1 MAHYHLGHSTHGMGR
16 TTYAEVLGMGV
27 AMRTAATDEEW
38 ARLRTPPLDRR
49 LEVGWVA
56 GSAFLAAV
64 VALGVLSPPGLAV
77 LVGLTVLVL
86 IHEGAHLVAARRCEI
101 EVTEFFAGFGP
112 VVVAWRTPTGLRVG
126 LKAIPAGG
134 YVKVIGMSSRE
145 VVDPAAEP
153 RTFRA
158 ATRGQRL
165 AVVLAG
171 PAVNIAFGL
180 LLLVGAAL
188 VEGRVSVLQAITGS
202 WHWLTD
208 IALGTLHGIGAI
220 ASDPVGYG
228 AAVADPARAGD
239 APSRFLSPV
248 GVAQV
253 STDLAA
259 LGPGPLI
266 RLMAVAS
273 IGLGVMN
280 ALPLPPLD
288 GGHAAVIGVEGAVA
302 RLTHRPRF
310 RLDTSNR
317 IVAAV
322 TTVTFVLVIAL
333 GASAVIMD
341 VGSPVGL

>member
-1 MAHYHLGHSTHGMGR
+1 MG
-16 TTYAEVLGMGV
+16 L
-27 AMRTAATDEEW
+27 AMRATAGTLDGIDDDGW
-38 ARLRTPPLDRR
+38 ARLRTPPVDRR

-56 GSAFLAAV
+56 ATAFLAAV
-64 VALGVLSPPGLAV
+64 VALALLSPPGLAV

-86 IHEGAHLVAARRCEI
+86 VHEGAHLVAARRCEI

-112 VVVAWRTPTGLRVG
+112 VVVAWRTRSGLRVG

-145 VVDPAAEP
+145 AVDPVDEP

-171 PAVNIAFGL
+171 PVVNVVFGFF
-180 LLLVGAAL
+180 LLVGAAV
-188 VEGRVSVLQAITGS
+188 VEGHVSVLQAITGS

-208 IALGTLHGIGAI
+208 IASGTLHGVGAV

-228 AAVADPARAGD
+228 AAVVDPSSVGD

-259 LGPGPLI
+259 IGPGPLV

-288 GGHAAVIGVEGAVA
+288 GGHATVIGVEGLVA
-302 RLTHRPRF
+302 RLTGRPRF

-317 IVAAV
+317 VVAAV

-333 GASAVIMD
+333 GASAVVMD
-341 VGSPVGL
+341 VASPVGL

>member
-1 MAHYHLGHSTHGMGR
+1 MG
-16 TTYAEVLGMGV
+16 L
-27 AMRTAATDEEW
+27 AMQAAIVEEEW
-38 ARLRTPPLDRR
+38 ASLRAPALGRQV
-49 LEVGWVA
+49 EVGWLA

-112 VVVAWRTPTGLRVG
+112 VVVAWRTRTGLRVG

-145 VVDPAAEP
+145 AVDPVAEP

-171 PAVNIAFGL
+171 PIVNVAFGF

-188 VEGRVSVLQAITGS
+188 VEGHVSVLHAISGS
-202 WHWLTD
+202 WQWVTD
-208 IALGTLHGIGAI
+208 IATGTLHGVGAI
-220 ASDPVGYG
+220 AADPVAYG
-228 AAVADPARAGD
+228 AAVADPAQVGN

-248 GVAQV
+248 GVAQI

-288 GGHAAVIGVEGAVA
+288 GGHAAVIGLEGAVA
-302 RLTHRPRF
+302 RATHRPRF

-317 IVAAV
+317 LVAAV

-333 GASAVIMD
+333 GASAIIMD
-341 VGSPVGL
+341 VGSPIGL

>member
-1 MAHYHLGHSTHGMGR
+1 MGR
-16 TTYAEVLGMGV
+16 STYWEVLGVGM
-27 AMRTAATDEEW
+27 AMRVVDEEW
-38 ARLRTPPLDRR
+38 AQLRQPAADRG

-56 GSAFLAAV
+56 GSAFLVAV

-112 VVVAWRTPTGLRVG
+112 VVVAWRTRTGLRVG

-134 YVKVIGMSSRE
+134 YVKVVGMSSRE
-145 VVDPAAEP
+145 VVDPVLEP

-171 PAVNIAFGL
+171 PTVNVVFGF

-188 VEGRVSVLQAITGS
+188 VEGHVSVLQAISGS

-208 IALGTLHGIGAI
+208 IATGTLQGVGAV

-228 AAVADPARAGD
+228 NAVIDPAQVGD

-259 LGPGPLI
+259 LGPGVLI
-266 RLMAVAS
+266 RLMAIAS

-288 GGHAAVIGVEGAVA
+288 GGHAAVIGVEGVVA
-302 RLTHRPRF
+302 RVTGRPRF
-310 RLDTSNR
+310 RLDTANR
-317 IVAAV
+317 VVAAV

-341 VGSPVGL
+341 VASPVGL